1 MFYIIV
7 LRSEVLG
14 FESNELGSIEN
25 LLEDEL
31 FIGIQDFIIRKVKI
45 YYFYYLDFEI
55 WKIVLSFI
63 YVFTVFLI
71 IVFIMVIVYERVF
84 DVEKYFLLFDIFLDN
99 VLFIFW
105 VFYVVELIGMGMGVV
120 WIIIFFFY
128 KYR

>member
-63 YVFTVFLI
+63 YVFIVFLI

-99 VLFIFW
+99 VSFIFW

>member
-7 LRSEVLG
+7 LRIEVLG

-25 LLEDEL
+25 LFEDEL

-63 YVFTVFLI
+63 YVFIVFLI

-99 VLFIFW
+99 VSFIFW

>member
-25 LLEDEL
+25 LFEDEL

-55 WKIVLSFI
+55 WKFVLSFI
-63 YVFTVFLI
+63 YVFIVFLI

>member
-63 YVFTVFLI
+63 YVFIVFLI

-84 DVEKYFLLFDIFLDN
+84 DVEKYFFLFDIFLDN
-99 VLFIFW
+99 VSFIFW

>member
-25 LLEDEL
+25 LFEDEL

-63 YVFTVFLI
+63 YVFIVFLI

-99 VLFIFW
+99 VSFIFW

>member
-25 LLEDEL
+25 LFEDEL

-63 YVFTVFLI
+63 YVFIVFLI

-84 DVEKYFLLFDIFLDN
+84 DVEKYFFLFDIFLDN
-99 VLFIFW
+99 VSFIFW

>member
-25 LLEDEL
+25 LFEDEL

-55 WKIVLSFI
+55 QKIVLSFI
-63 YVFTVFLI
+63 YVFIVFLI

>member
-25 LLEDEL
+25 LFEDEL

-63 YVFTVFLI
+63 YVFIVFLI

>member
-25 LLEDEL
+25 LFEDEL

-55 WKIVLSFI
+55 WKIVLSFV
-63 YVFTVFLI
+63 YVFIVFLI

-99 VLFIFW
+99 VSFIFW

>member
-63 YVFTVFLI
+63 YVFIVFLI